1 MINFLT
7 EHASFWRRAIAL
19 ALDAIWL
26 YPLLIL
32 LLYFSY
38 NCSPISLP
46 DITDPNYIP
55 QYEWRIALI
64 ISVLP
69 ALITIWFWIKY
80 AATPGKLLLDC
91 EIVDAKTGKPI
102 TLKQSILRYV
112 AYLISALPLFL
123 GFFWMLIDKRH
134 QTWHDKIAGTI
145 VIIHDESQVPLHQL
159 AQGYL

>member
-1 MINFLT
+1 MITFLT
-7 EHASFWRRAIAL
+7 KYASFWRRAIAL
-19 ALDAIWL
+19 TLDAIWL

-32 LLYFSY
+32 IVYLSY
-38 NCSPISLP
+38 NGNPVSLA
-46 DITDPNYIP
+46 DITDPNYVP
-55 QYEWRIALI
+55 QYEWRFALI

-69 ALITIWFWIKY
+69 ALITIWFWIRY

-102 TLKQSILRYV
+102 TLKQSILRYL
-112 AYLISALPLFL
+112 AYSISILPLFL

-145 VIIHDESQVPLHQL
+145 VIIHDESQVPLRQL
-159 AQGYL
+159 ARGYL